1 MTDASKR
8 PSLSY
13 PLTRRPHIWLRA
25 APTTVF
31 TDVVSARLHIL
42 TQVKKVICRLLFFA
56 LSKFQKLLK
65 IQET

>member
-13 PLTRRPHIWLRA
+13 PLTRLPHILPRA
-25 APTTVF
+25 VPTTVS
-31 TDVVSARLHIL
+31 TDVVSAHLHIL
-42 TQVKKVICRLLFFA
+42 TQVKKVICRSSFFA

-65 IQET
+65 IQEA

>member
-13 PLTRRPHIWLRA
+13 PLTRSPHIWLLA
-25 APTTVF
+25 ASTTVF
-31 TDVVSARLHIL
+31 TEVVSVHLHIL
-42 TQVKKVICRLLFFA
+42 TQVKKVICRSSFFA